1 MLTFNV
7 GQSDRVS
14 LRRGIGT
21 GVISAADLS
30 EMSSADLANEQAKQE
45 MEKAA
50 QEALHQSILK
60 VQTAL
65 PRAKITHK
73 GEEIIESN
81 ASEDLQVA
89 REEEEHERVRA
100 RLRVR
105 TGSILEGPESAAAIS
120 SAAGVSSSIFGENR
134 SMEVNND
141 IPTSPEKVF
150 SPDGVLLPSATSPL
164 SPITPLVTSHI
175 VSSPT
180 QDTTSPVDPNF
191 PISARAAHG
200 SRPSFDLN
208 SLWSSTGK
216 QDGKPD
222 GLPASIVPETRGGE
236 EEEIAMDLDED
247 QAGEQDFGMFLDGVE
262 EKGGGPSMALKST
275 TPPLPPDEGLNLT
288 PVIWSGEVRIFYRVV
303 TNTDVSRVCN

>member
-1 MLTFNV
+1 
-7 GQSDRVS
+7 
-14 LRRGIGT
+14 
-21 GVISAADLS
+21 
-30 EMSSADLANEQAKQE
+30 MSSADLANEQAKQE

-73 GEEIIESN
+73 GEEVIESN

-120 SAAGVSSSIFGENR
+120 SAAGVSNSILGEDR
-134 SMEVNND
+134 SKEANND
-141 IPTSPEKVF
+141 TPTSPEKLF
-150 SPDGVLLPSATSPL
+150 SPEGVLLPSATSPL
-164 SPITPLVTSHI
+164 SPITPFVTSHI
-175 VSSPT
+175 VSSPIQET
-180 QDTTSPVDPNF
+180 MSPVDQSF
-191 PISARAAHG
+191 PRAAHS

-216 QDGKPD
+216 QDNKLD
-222 GLPASIVPETRGGE
+222 SLSTSIVPETRGGGE
-236 EEEIAMDLDED
+236 EEMAMDLDED
-247 QAGEQDFGMFLDGVE
+247 QVGEQDFGMFLDGVE
-262 EKGGGPSMALKST
+262 EKDGRPSTDLKST
-275 TPPLPPDEGLNLT
+275 TPPLSPGDGLEMI
-288 PVIWSGEVRIFYRVV
+288 PVIWSGEVSNF
-303 TNTDVSRVCN
+303 

>member
-14 LRRGIGT
+14 LRKGIGT
-21 GVISAADLS
+21 GIISAADLS

-81 ASEDLQVA
+81 TSEDLQVA

-105 TGSILEGPESAAAIS
+105 TGSILEGPES
-120 SAAGVSSSIFGENR
+120 SAGMSSSIFGENR
-134 SMEVNND
+134 LMEVNND
-141 IPTSPEKVF
+141 TSTSPEKMF

-164 SPITPLVTSHI
+164 SPITPFVTSHI

-180 QDTTSPVDPNF
+180 QETTSPVDQKF
-191 PISARAAHG
+191 PISATDTHSA
-200 SRPSFDLN
+200 RPSFDLS

-216 QDGKPD
+216 QDSN
-222 GLPASIVPETRGGE
+222 LPAHTVPETRGGE
-236 EEEIAMDLDED
+236 DEEIAMDLDEE
-247 QAGEQDFGMFLDGVE
+247 QAEEQDFGMFLDGVE
-262 EKGGGPSMALKST
+262 EKGSRPSVALKPT
-275 TPPLPPDEGLNLT
+275 TPPLPPDEGLDLI
-288 PVIWSGEVRIFYRVV
+288 PVIWSGEVRTF
-303 TNTDVSRVCN
+303 